1 MANLL
6 MEFFKHPIRTS
17 SIIPDSK
24 ALTRIMIEM
33 ADLPNAEAVIEL
45 GPGSGG
51 ATKQIMKKLPS
62 KAKYFA
68 LEINPKFVKH
78 LRKKYPDAT
87 IYCDDALNLKT
98 YLQKHDIDDCQAIIS
113 GLPLTVFKEG
123 RLEELLDLIM
133 QSLSSGGRFVA
144 YAYVHRVKSEGHYR
158 LLDLFSKYFSE
169 LERTRVV
176 WKNLPPAYVYCAK
189 R

>member
-6 MEFFKHPIRTS
+6 VECLKHPIRTS

-24 ALTRIMIEM
+24 ALTRIMLEM
-33 ADLPNAEAVIEL
+33 ADLPHAEVVIEL

-51 ATKQIMKKLPS
+51 ATKQIMKELS
-62 KAKYFA
+62 LKAKYLA
-68 LEINPKFVKH
+68 VEINPKFVKH
-78 LRKKYPDAT
+78 IRKKCPDAT

-98 YLQKHDIDDCQAIIS
+98 YLKKHDINDCQAIIS
-113 GLPLTVFKEG
+113 GLPLTVLKEG
-123 RLEELLDLIM
+123 RLEKLLDLIM

-144 YAYVHRVKSEGHYR
+144 YAYVHRVKSKGHQR
-158 LLDLFSKYFSE
+158 LLDLLGKYFTK

-176 WKNLPPAYVYCAK
+176 WKNLPPAYVYCATK
-189 R
+189 